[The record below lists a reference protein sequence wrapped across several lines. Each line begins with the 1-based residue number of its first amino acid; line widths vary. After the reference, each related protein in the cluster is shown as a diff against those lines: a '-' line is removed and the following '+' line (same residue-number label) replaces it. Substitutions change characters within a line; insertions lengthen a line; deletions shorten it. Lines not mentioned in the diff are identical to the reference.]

1 MCKVYRYSI
10 AIYMRKLY
18 SNGFAC
24 VCVLGRYGLIENK
37 KDKFNLYTVSIP
49 VKRSSSAPSPCYIM
63 LWDKENFKVKKR
75 TSAGTEVL
83 SALSVR

>member
-1 MCKVYRYSI
+1 MYQYNI
-10 AIYMRKLY
+10 AIYMRKLH

-49 VKRSSSAPSPCYIM
+49 VKRSSSTPSPCYIM